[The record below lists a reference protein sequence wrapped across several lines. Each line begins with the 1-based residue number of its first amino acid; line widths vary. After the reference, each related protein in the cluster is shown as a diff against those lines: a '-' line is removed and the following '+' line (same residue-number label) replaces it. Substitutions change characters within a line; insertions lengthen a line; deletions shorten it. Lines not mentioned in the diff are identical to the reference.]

1 MILINLYIYRW
12 QFFFISSTIVWPLE
26 FSYMHVSYEI
36 RLIIKISVDFLTG
49 HYIYIEA
56 SSPRKPGDNAM
67 LVSAQQPTP
76 TSDQCFEFWYS
87 MYGVETGTLNLYIEH
102 GNQLGSPVWTKQG
115 ELKFI
120 FFFCTTFSI
129 FRYTTT
135 YNFVYLNP
143 IVSILCYFRI

>member
-1 MILINLYIYRW
+1 
-12 QFFFISSTIVWPLE
+12 
-26 FSYMHVSYEI
+26 MHVSYEI
-36 RLIIKISVDFLTG
+36 RLMIKISVDFFPG

-87 MYGVETGTLNLYIEH
+87 MYGAETGTLNLYIEH

-115 ELKFI
+115 ELNFI
-120 FFFCTTFSI
+120 LAFSDIQPLTT
-129 FRYTTT
+129 
-135 YNFVYLNP
+135 LC
-143 IVSILCYFRI
+143 ILTPLLLFYVTLECSL

>member
-1 MILINLYIYRW
+1 M
-12 QFFFISSTIVWPLE
+12 
-26 FSYMHVSYEI
+26 
-36 RLIIKISVDFLTG
+36 IKISVDIFPG

-87 MYGVETGTLNLYIEH
+87 MYGIETGTLNLYIEH

-115 ELKFI
+115 ELNFI
-120 FFFCTTFSI
+120 LAFSDIQPLTT
-129 FRYTTT
+129 
-135 YNFVYLNP
+135 LC
-143 IVSILCYFRI
+143 ILTPLLLFYVTLEYSL

>member
-1 MILINLYIYRW
+1 
-12 QFFFISSTIVWPLE
+12 
-26 FSYMHVSYEI
+26 MHVSYEI
-36 RLIIKISVDFLTG
+36 RLIVKISVDFLTG

-67 LVSAQQPTP
+67 LVSAQQPSP

-87 MYGVETGTLNLYIEH
+87 MYGVETGTLNLYIEY

-120 FFFCTTFSI
+120 FFFCTTFGI

-135 YNFVYLNP
+135 YKFVYLNL
-143 IVSILCYFRI
+143 IVTILCYFRI

>member
-1 MILINLYIYRW
+1 M
-12 QFFFISSTIVWPLE
+12 
-26 FSYMHVSYEI
+26 
-36 RLIIKISVDFLTG
+36 IKISVDFFPG

-87 MYGVETGTLNLYIEH
+87 MYGAETGTLNLYIEH

-115 ELKFI
+115 ELEFI
-120 FFFCTTFSI
+120 FL
-129 FRYTTT
+129 
-135 YNFVYLNP
+135 YNLKHFQIYIHLQVC
-143 IVSILCYFRI
+143 VSKPHCYYSMLL